1 MRERKNERLDA
12 YAKAMRRNLKKA
24 SQEAKIERAEAELA
38 EGLKELNQIQ
48 SQTNQEPIMENQN
61 IPNEVNLEDVK
72 AFVNESSDNVEN
84 GVLGEALRAAGMNTT
99 HIGQSQSESADATVE
114 TEAEDRCPFTN
125 QTEEST
131 MENQNQTNAQSATEY
146 REAIAVIRAEFPHIN
161 VQTAQTIYSLRD
173 TTNPPSQE
181 ELVDTI
187 IAQIKM
193 RPMKGTNK
201 NVETIIE
208 VAKKLLTNEGRNT
221 LVERLDAE
229 TEEVEES
236 IKSTRGETDESES
249 SWFDTAK
256 TVGIYGL
263 GAAVVGAVGYGIYKL
278 FGTGAAEA
286 LDTSS
291 AEAVKEV
298 IESVTGLKG

>member
-1 MRERKNERLDA
+1 MCERKNERLDA
-12 YAKAMRRNLKKA
+12 YARAMRRNLKKA

-48 SQTNQEPIMENQN
+48 SQTNQESTMENQN

-72 AFVNESSDNVEN
+72 AFVNESLDNVEN
-84 GVLGEALRAAGMNTT
+84 GVLSEALRAAGMGTT
-99 HIGQSQSESADATVE
+99 HIDQPQAESADTTV
-114 TEAEDRCPFTN
+114 EAEDRCPFTN
-125 QTEEST
+125 QTEESI
-131 MENQNQTNAQSATEY
+131 MENQNQTSAQSATEY
-146 REAIAVIRAEFPHIN
+146 REAIAAIRAEFPHIN

-187 IAQIKM
+187 VAQIKM
-193 RPMKGTNK
+193 RPMKGTNE

-208 VAKKLLTNEGRNT
+208 VAKKLLSNEGRNT

-229 TEEVEES
+229 TEEVEDS
-236 IKSTRGETDESES
+236 IKRTHGEAGESGS

-286 LDTSS
+286 LDTSN

>member
-1 MRERKNERLDA
+1 MCERKNERLDA

-24 SQEAKIERAEAELA
+24 SQEAKIERAEAELT

-48 SQTNQEPIMENQN
+48 PQTNQESIMENQN

-72 AFVNESSDNVEN
+72 AFVNESLDKVEN
-84 GVLGEALRAAGMNTT
+84 GVLGEALRAAGMGTT
-99 HIGQSQSESADATVE
+99 HIDQPQAESADTTV
-114 TEAEDRCPFTN
+114 EAEDRCPFTN

-146 REAIAVIRAEFPHIN
+146 REAIAAIRAEFPHIN

-193 RPMKGTNK
+193 RPMKGTNE

-208 VAKKLLTNEGRNT
+208 VAKKLLSNEGRNT

-236 IKSTRGETDESES
+236 IKRTRGETGESES

-286 LDTSS
+286 LDTSN

>member
-1 MRERKNERLDA
+1 
-12 YAKAMRRNLKKA
+12 
-24 SQEAKIERAEAELA
+24 
-38 EGLKELNQIQ
+38 
-48 SQTNQEPIMENQN
+48 ME
-61 IPNEVNLEDVK
+61 K
-72 AFVNESSDNVEN
+72 
-84 GVLGEALRAAGMNTT
+84 
-99 HIGQSQSESADATVE
+99 
-114 TEAEDRCPFTN
+114 
-125 QTEEST
+125 
-131 MENQNQTNAQSATEY
+131 QNQTNAQSATEY
-146 REAIAVIRAEFPHIN
+146 REAIAAIRAEFPHIN

-193 RPMKGTNK
+193 RPMKGTNE

-208 VAKKLLTNEGRNT
+208 VAKKLLSNEGRNT

-236 IKSTRGETDESES
+236 IKRTRGETGESES

-278 FGTGAAEA
+278 FSTGAAEA
-286 LDTSS
+286 LDTSN

-298 IESVTGLKG
+298 IETATGLKG